1 MCDVENS
8 LANTMSAK
16 ELLSDTDTVS
26 SEYEELLATSNKKI
40 AELKAEIGIDDIKDI
55 DSDRVNE
62 YLKKVSADLLNECL
76 QKVHS
81 ESEKEAQKL
90 PPANTLAEQ
99 KSWVAPVSNTDKNS
113 PFYLF
118 DPVNSLFSEPTT
130 GRFEEAMPYFAG
142 KTLPYRQGF
151 YGHCAY
157 ASSYNSFLGKD
168 SESVLDK
175 AIERIFED
183 NELPDEN
190 KFMCFI
196 PDSLDNFSKVR
207 HELFREY
214 DGRKL
219 ICIPRSIAT
228 VYAKYYQNKT
238 LNSYGEVYYLDYD
251 TPQATLVKIGEEKW
265 YYNNKEYVMPVRS
278 DIVPLEDHCNYEQ
291 LVRFYINSFAKKYGY
306 RFSEQEI
313 KNAVSSKRLLGVLWQ
328 KKQLLMC
335 SAAKDYVWLKYD
347 AEIYEELKAK
357 VLQDIASIRQDKSL
371 YESFPRLQK
380 AKILV
385 GINLFADVEGT
396 EFFNLHRMSI
406 GANELYRR
414 IREDRK
420 DEKRQA
426 DSDGLPMWIENL
438 PSWKLE
444 VALDGRFKE
453 IDLVKPAKRRQ
464 AVRRLNGTNNP
475 RIPIDARGIV
485 FPKHS
490 FKEEVAG
497 LASENETQK
506 IYLPLIRENAEEE
519 KLACFELKEPL
530 LKDTPVSLVLEF
542 NFNDENALKL
552 IAEADT
558 GEEYVSHWCD
568 AKEMEKLD
576 NPYPEFE
583 PGFDCVKD
591 NDQEFVVN
599 AFEIFFNK
607 VRECRKHHLDEE
619 LCYKKDKEPER
630 SKLLYYFNTRQV
642 AYYYIVQR
650 FFDLQSYEK
659 TAADVDYI
667 TSAIELMAE
676 LLNDDEIL
684 PISEHDL
691 KILRYN
697 IIDISQ
703 WFGYI
708 YADLPKNNQRLAY
721 AVEKF
726 AEFFNSKE
734 AKVDYC
740 KSRNGGQPY
749 ALALTR
755 SLRLEDDKYGFWKL
769 AIEFVKKGVKHPI
782 KKNKSIYRTIA
793 VISWQN
799 ECWLEDFY
807 NAVHKY
813 ANDKLF
819 VILANQIKDF
829 LQEENQILKAIID
842 ETYKEYT
849 YNKYS
854 VTLLRDIL
862 ELLLSMLRMREF
874 NYTILESNSSEARGL
889 VRILK
894 ELDSEIDQLSF
905 DGKLEKKFK
914 SRIERIEVPDMYK
927 NMNKLIYAI
936 IELLSGG
943 PNGPVKLIGFED
955 R

>member
-1 MCDVENS
+1 
-8 LANTMSAK
+8 MSAK
-16 ELLSDTDTVS
+16 ELLADTDTVS
-26 SEYEELLATSNKKI
+26 CEYEELLDASNKRI
-40 AELKAEIGIDDIKDI
+40 AELKAEIGIEDIKDI

-62 YLKKVSADLLNECL
+62 CLKRISADLLNKCL

-81 ESEKEAQKL
+81 ESEKAMQEL
-90 PPANTLAEQ
+90 PPENDLNEK
-99 KSWVAPVSNTDKNS
+99 KSWIAPASDYDKKSS

-183 NELPDEN
+183 NELPEEN

-196 PDSLDNFSKVR
+196 PDSLDNFSKAR

-214 DGRKL
+214 DGKKL

-251 TPQATLVKIGEEKW
+251 TPQTTLVKIGEEKW

-278 DIVPLEDHCNYEQ
+278 DIVLLEAHCNYEQ
-291 LVRFYINSFAKKYGY
+291 LVRFYINRFAKKYGY

-313 KNAVSSKRLLGVLWQ
+313 QNVVSSKRLLGVLWQ

-357 VLQDIASIRQDKSL
+357 VLQDIASIRQDNSI

-385 GINLFADVEGT
+385 GINFFADVEGT

-426 DSDGLPMWIENL
+426 NSDGLPMWIENL

-444 VALDGRFKE
+444 VALDGRFKN
-453 IDLVKPAKRRQ
+453 IDLVKPGKRRQ
-464 AVRRLNGTNNP
+464 AVRRLSGTNNP
-475 RIPIDARGIV
+475 RIPIDASGVV
-485 FPKHS
+485 FPKYS
-490 FKEEVAG
+490 FKEEADG

-506 IYLPLIRENAEEE
+506 IYLPLIRENTDEE

-530 LKDTPVSLVLEF
+530 LENTPVFLVLEF

-552 IAEADT
+552 IAKADT

-568 AKEMEKLD
+568 ATEMGKLD

-607 VRECRKHHLDEE
+607 VRECRKHYLDEE

-630 SKLLYYFNTRQV
+630 SKLLYYFNTRQD
-642 AYYYIVQR
+642 AYYYVVQR
-650 FFDLQSYEK
+650 FFDLQSHEK

-667 TSAIELMAE
+667 TSAIELMSE
-676 LLNDDEIL
+676 LLNDDELL
-684 PISEHDL
+684 PISKHDL
-691 KILRYN
+691 RVLRYN

-708 YADLPKNNQRLAY
+708 YAGLPGENSRLAD

-726 AEFFNSKE
+726 AKFFNSKE
-734 AKVDYC
+734 AKVEYY
-740 KSRNGGQPY
+740 KNRYGRQPY
-749 ALALTR
+749 ALPLTR

-769 AIEFVKKGVKHPI
+769 AIDFVKKGIKYPI
-782 KKNKSIYRTIA
+782 KKNKPIYRTIA

-829 LQEENQILKAIID
+829 LQEENQILKAIIGG
-842 ETYKEYT
+842 TYKDYA

-854 VTLLRDIL
+854 ATLLRDIL
-862 ELLLSMLRMREF
+862 ELLLSILRIREF
-874 NYTILESNSSEARGL
+874 NCTILDSNSHEAREL
-889 VRILK
+889 VKILK
-894 ELDSEIDQLSF
+894 ELDSELEQLS
-905 DGKLEKKFK
+905 DNKKLEKEFK
-914 SRIERIEVPDMYK
+914 SRIENIDVPDMYN

-943 PNGPVKLIGFED
+943 PNGPVKLIGFKD

>member
-1 MCDVENS
+1 
-8 LANTMSAK
+8 MSAK
-16 ELLSDTDTVS
+16 ELLADTDTVS
-26 SEYEELLATSNKKI
+26 SEYEELLATSNKRI
-40 AELKAEIGIDDIKDI
+40 SELKAEIGIDDIKDI

-62 YLKKVSADLLNECL
+62 YLKRVSADLLNECL

-81 ESEKEAQKL
+81 ETEKEAQKL
-90 PPANTLAEQ
+90 PSANTLAEQ
-99 KSWVAPVSNTDKNS
+99 KSWVAPDSNSDKKSS

-142 KTLPYRQGF
+142 KILPYRQGF

-278 DIVPLEDHCNYEQ
+278 DIVPLEAHCNYEQ
-291 LVRFYINSFAKKYGY
+291 LVRFYINSFAKKYSY

-313 KNAVSSKRLLGVLWQ
+313 KNVVSSKRLLGVLWQ

-357 VLQDIASIRQDKSL
+357 VLQDIASIRQDNSI

-385 GINLFADVEGT
+385 GINFFADVEGT

-426 DSDGLPMWIENL
+426 NSDGLPMWIENL

-444 VALDGRFKE
+444 VALDGRFKN
-453 IDLVKPAKRRQ
+453 IDLVKPGKRRQ
-464 AVRRLNGTNNP
+464 AVRRLSGTNNP
-475 RIPIDARGIV
+475 RIPIDASGVV
-485 FPKHS
+485 FPKYS
-490 FKEEVAG
+490 FKEEADG

-506 IYLPLIRENAEEE
+506 IYLPLIRENTDEE

-530 LKDTPVSLVLEF
+530 LENTPVSLVLEF

-552 IAEADT
+552 IAKADT

-568 AKEMEKLD
+568 ATEMGKLD

-591 NDQEFVVN
+591 DARKSVVN
-599 AFEIFFNK
+599 AFEVFFNK
-607 VRECRKHHLDEE
+607 VQKCCEHKLDED
-619 LCYKKDKEPER
+619 LCYKEVDYPEL
-630 SKLLYYFNTRQV
+630 SKLLLNFNV
-642 AYYYIVQR
+642 SKKSYYYSVQR

-659 TAADVDYI
+659 TATDVEYI
-667 TSAIELMAE
+667 TSSIERMAN
-676 LLNDDEIL
+676 LLNGDELL
-684 PISEHDL
+684 PISEHEL
-691 KILRYN
+691 QVLRYN
-697 IIDISQ
+697 IVDICQ

-708 YADLPKNNQRLAY
+708 YAGLPKENTRLKN
-721 AVEKF
+721 AVQKIRKF
-726 AEFFNSKE
+726 FESSEIETYYKT
-734 AKVDYC
+734 
-740 KSRNGGQPY
+740 RNKQY
-749 ALALTR
+749 ALSATR
-755 SLRLEDDKYGFWKL
+755 GLRLDDDEYGFWKL
-769 AIEFVKKGVKHPI
+769 AIKLLKREISQGFKKD
-782 KKNKSIYRTIA
+782 YRVLRAIA

-799 ECWLEDFY
+799 EYWLRDFY
-807 NAVHKY
+807 DAVQKY
-813 ANDKLF
+813 ANNKL
-819 VILANQIKDF
+819 LLGLEKKIKEL
-829 LQEENQILKAIID
+829 LQD
-842 ETYKEYT
+842 EVQKIQTVLMASNTTKK
-849 YNKYS
+849 YNNRK
-854 VTLLRDIL
+854 LRDIL
-862 ELLLSMLRMREF
+862 ELLLSMIRLRQFDR
-874 NYTILESNSSEARGL
+874 TILDCNGSDARCL
-889 VRILK
+889 VKILK
-894 ELDSEIDQLSF
+894 ELND
-905 DGKLEKKFK
+905 KLDEVYYYDKMDKRLH
-914 SRIERIEVPDMYK
+914 SRIKRIEVPDMYN

-943 PNGPVKLIGFED
+943 PNGPVKLMGFED
-955 R
+955 RG